1 MAINANVLAFSE
13 PREAPHSAVN
23 LRAFSE
29 VNNDADEAA
38 FAGIP
43 GQSSGRRHCFVYNY
57 SGTPHGTNSS
67 SKKTFDMVMCF
78 PLRPCIV

>member
-1 MAINANVLAFSE
+1 MNSNGLAFSE

-23 LRAFSE
+23 IRAYSE
-29 VNNDADEAA
+29 VNNDSDEAA

-43 GQSSGRRHCFVYNY
+43 GQRSGRRHCFVYNF
-57 SGTPHGTNSS
+57 SGRPHGINSS
-67 SKKTFDMVMCF
+67 SKKTFDLVMCF